1 MITTDM
7 CEFFKDT
14 GDMYLSSQHTEGRFP
29 RSIVVKS
36 SRTGREITFTPIKS
50 DHPRF
55 DEDGWDGELALY
67 EPSVFDKNVN
77 VKVLTIRH
85 DY

>member
-7 CEFFKDT
+7 CEFYKDT
-14 GDMYLSSQHTEGRFP
+14 GDMYLSSQHTDGRFP
-29 RSIVVKS
+29 RELVVKS
-36 SRTGREITFTPIKS
+36 AHTGREITFHPIGPE
-50 DHPRF
+50 HPRF

-67 EPSVFDKNVN
+67 EPAVRDASLK

-85 DY
+85 DQ